1 MAIDKELDIMLLGVT
16 DLKVKRK
23 KKLITSRF

>member
-1 MAIDKELDIMLLGVT
+1 MDIDKELDIMLLGVT

>member
-1 MAIDKELDIMLLGVT
+1 MDIDKELDIMLLGVT
-16 DLKVKRK
+16 DLKAKRK

>member
-1 MAIDKELDIMLLGVT
+1 MDIDKELDKMLLGVT